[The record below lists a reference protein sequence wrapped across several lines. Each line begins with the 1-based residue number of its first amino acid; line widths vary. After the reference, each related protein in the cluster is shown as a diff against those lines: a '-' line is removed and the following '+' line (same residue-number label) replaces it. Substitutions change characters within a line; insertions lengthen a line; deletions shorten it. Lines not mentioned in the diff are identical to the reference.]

1 MGKAIFQTEIIELG
15 EQVDAFFE
23 EGMFVLFGD
32 NVPDTLKDFCHFI
45 DQKKVD
51 GTIKKGDKL
60 VVDQKEYLITAV
72 GDIAQS
78 NLETLGH
85 LTVVFSG
92 AKEAGLPGSICVEAK
107 PMPKLAIRS
116 KISICSLV
124 YKSLLPSLRI
134 TDTSN
139 RTKNMGQAA
148 SLIPFL
154 LNKAQTMPASIL
166 HPVFHN
172 DGFFVF
178 HSFRQC
184 RDICKFFKS
193 ILILFCHQSTANS
206 FVVFRQS
213 T

>member
-1 MGKAIFQTEIIELG
+1 MGKAVFQTEIIELG

-23 EGMFVLFGD
+23 EGMFVLFGE

-107 PMPKLAIRS
+107 PMPKLTIGSKRS
-116 KISICSLV
+116 YCESS
-124 YKSLLPSLRI
+124 
-134 TDTSN
+134 
-139 RTKNMGQAA
+139 
-148 SLIPFL
+148 
-154 LNKAQTMPASIL
+154 
-166 HPVFHN
+166 
-172 DGFFVF
+172 
-178 HSFRQC
+178 
-184 RDICKFFKS
+184 
-193 ILILFCHQSTANS
+193 NS
-206 FVVFRQS
+206 FYCTKKKLVSDSYIFECSDNYNHVQKIIHTF
-213 T
+213 

>member
-85 LTVVFSG
+85 LTLLSSVERKKQAFL
-92 AKEAGLPGSICVEAK
+92 ECICVEWQ
-107 PMPKLAIRS
+107 S
-116 KISICSLV
+116 QCQN
-124 YKSLLPSLRI
+124 LRLEV
-134 TDTSN
+134 
-139 RTKNMGQAA
+139 K
-148 SLIPFL
+148 FL
-154 LNKAQTMPASIL
+154 S
-166 HPVFHN
+166 
-172 DGFFVF
+172 
-178 HSFRQC
+178 
-184 RDICKFFKS
+184 
-193 ILILFCHQSTANS
+193 
-206 FVVFRQS
+206 
-213 T
+213 